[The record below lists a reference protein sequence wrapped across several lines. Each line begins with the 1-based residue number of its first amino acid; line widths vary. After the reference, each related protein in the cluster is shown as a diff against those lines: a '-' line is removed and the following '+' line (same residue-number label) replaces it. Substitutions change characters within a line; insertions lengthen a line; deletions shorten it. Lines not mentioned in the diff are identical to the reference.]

1 MVDSTRKEIPPAE
14 WGSNKTNFFLDMLQ
28 VIAKIAFKN

>member
-14 WGSNKTNFFLDMLQ
+14 WGSNKTNFSPYMLQ
-28 VIAKIAFKN
+28 VVAAIAFKN